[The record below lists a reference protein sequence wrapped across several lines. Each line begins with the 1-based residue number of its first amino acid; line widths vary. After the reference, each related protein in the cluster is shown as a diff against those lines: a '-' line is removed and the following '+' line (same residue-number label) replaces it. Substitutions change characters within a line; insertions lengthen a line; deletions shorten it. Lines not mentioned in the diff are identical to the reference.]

1 MKHQGIFS
9 FVIIFYILTT
19 LSLDNVWTLLGEN
32 CCWTLLRLKRFMG
45 EMAGFEIETR
55 DMSNLHKRAS

>member
-9 FVIIFYILTT
+9 FVIIVYILTT

-32 CCWTLLRLKRFMG
+32 CCWSLLGLKRLKG
-45 EMAGFEIETR
+45 KQETPHSFR
-55 DMSNLHKRAS
+55 KHI